1 MVQSSHKACEYLVEA
16 VNNFLVDTREKIKTV
31 TEEEFEVQK
40 QAVITKLAVKDINLA
55 GENGRFFNEIASH
68 EYLFDR
74 QDVEIETVK
83 SITLNEFMSHFEFV
97 FFSDQ
102 VKRVDIELTSTAH
115 AE

>member
-1 MVQSSHKACEYLVEA
+1 LVQSSHKSCEYLVEA
-16 VNNFLVDTREKIKTV
+16 INNFLVDTREKIKTV

-40 QAVITKLAVKDINLA
+40 QAVITKLAVK
-55 GENGRFFNEIASH
+55 ENGRFFNEIASH